1 MLIVVDGVTNWR
13 CYADVCHFLLYISRC
28 VFPFFY
34 GSSLPFMVFKANI
47 HLMSLYLQYV
57 CGRENYS
64 VQSSVIWRQRY
75 TTTSLS
81 KKQKRKDRYNCM
93 CVCVL
98 SMQDNSNTGW
108 VWWMRAVCVQPSS
121 NTQLA
126 GREYLCAMCHAHKSN
141 QGRVLCND
149 SLHAVAGKSSPVKMV
164 TSLKKKKKK

>member
-1 MLIVVDGVTNWR
+1 MYLEICLKCAYCPCDGDCGIWCNQLEMLHVIF
-13 CYADVCHFLLYISRC
+13 CCIS
-28 VFPFFY
+28 VAVFFPFFY

-141 QGRVLCND
+141 QRSGTV
-149 SLHAVAGKSSPVKMV
+149 
-164 TSLKKKKKK
+164 